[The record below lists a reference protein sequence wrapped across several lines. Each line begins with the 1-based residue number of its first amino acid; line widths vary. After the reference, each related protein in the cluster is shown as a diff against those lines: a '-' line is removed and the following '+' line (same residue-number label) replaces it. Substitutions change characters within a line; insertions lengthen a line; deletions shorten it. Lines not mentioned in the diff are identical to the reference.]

1 MRIPNAVHCA
11 LLVVLASVAVA
22 SIAMR
27 SATAASAESSE
38 PLRPYVAALRSTL
51 DARAAT
57 ALDRIDGVG
66 RQLLAIRSYLRS
78 GPDLGH
84 RWSWTEQQIQAF
96 EGSAE
101 QQALLREI
109 GIVRATFE
117 RMNPGYT
124 LFVNERVR
132 SLDEQLEQWNRNDSV
147 AAAASNLESATAALL
162 EASGWPPAGTDRT
175 LRRLAEFLSSHKP
188 DPTPTLAAPGLSAH
202 GQMNAVD
209 FHVYRGDTPVAEPE
223 ASTIASTWDAQGWS
237 ERLRLAISESG
248 AKFRGPLTQ
257 PREPWHYEYAPACCM
272 APP

>member
-1 MRIPNAVHCA
+1 MGPGHG
-11 LLVVLASVAVA
+11 
-22 SIAMR
+22 
-27 SATAASAESSE
+27 
-38 PLRPYVAALRSTL
+38 STL
-51 DARAAT
+51 E
-57 ALDRIDGVG
+57 LD
-66 RQLLAIRSYLRS
+66 
-78 GPDLGH
+78 
-84 RWSWTEQQIQAF
+84 EQQIQAF

-147 AAAASNLESATAALL
+147 AAAASNLESSTAALL

-209 FHVYRGDTPVAEPE
+209 FHVYRGDTRRRAGGLNV
-223 ASTIASTWDAQGWS
+223 ASTWTRRL
-237 ERLRLAISESG
+237 ERRLRLAISESG
-248 AKFRGPLTQ
+248 AKFRGPLTK